1 MKRKNRQAVDTIKRR
16 RKSCHQIE
24 QNCWKWAHF
33 ANDICSTYHVLYL
46 KNWCVHHK
54 KKTIECARK
63 CMIRTL
69 QNWIAI
75 KLSHTP
81 LTESYIIFFCFT
93 INISQAKKSSSKI
106 YNENE
111 YNMDGKIV
119 HLWFHDKFHGGY
131 FLLLQNEQAL
141 NESIS
146 FVWFNWCSYFRLVSI
161 LFSKFR
167 VVLVNQQTSNTNI
180 QNRILMPNYAFEY
193 NSFNIWM
200 LTYACATIVFSHFDK
215 TKIMQ

>member
-81 LTESYIIFFCFT
+81 LTESYIIFFFVSPST
-93 INISQAKKSSSKI
+93 LAKHRKKQRNLRQK
-106 YNENE
+106 YT
-111 YNMDGKIV
+111 MK
-119 HLWFHDKFHGGY
+119 
-131 FLLLQNEQAL
+131 
-141 NESIS
+141 
-146 FVWFNWCSYFRLVSI
+146 
-161 LFSKFR
+161 
-167 VVLVNQQTSNTNI
+167 TNI
-180 QNRILMPNYAFEY
+180 
-193 NSFNIWM
+193 IWM
-200 LTYACATIVFSHFDK
+200 AKLYICDFMINFMVATSCCYK
-215 TKIMQ
+215 MNKL